1 MLKLAGI
8 LLALMILFGILGFVV
23 NVAGAITKAVKSVD
37 HAAEV
42 TIDLARHLV
51 TVKATAVDAQHI
63 RDAIAGA
70 GYTPEQVMS
79 AAAATAGAGST
90 RTCCGSCH

>member
-1 MLKLAGI
+1 MLA
-8 LLALMILFGILGFVV
+8 FQV
-23 NVAGAITKAVKSVD
+23 NDMTCGHCAGAITKAVKSVD

-42 TIDLARHLV
+42 TIALTRHLV

>member
-1 MLKLAGI
+1 MLA
-8 LLALMILFGILGFVV
+8 FQV
-23 NVAGAITKAVKSVD
+23 NDMTCGHCAGAITKAVKSVD

-42 TIDLARHLV
+42 TIDLTRHLV

-70 GYTPEQVMS
+70 GYTPASAEQISV
-79 AAAATAGAGST
+79 ALEVLKDAV
-90 RTCCGSCH
+90 